1 MIKKTMPTITRKETL
16 TNHELLTELQ
26 KRIDQ
31 GRINLAV
38 DSQQIDNQADETS
51 SHSFGISKSTLI
63 LGLGVIAV
71 LAFYFSSPS
80 TLPVQLQTVV
90 KINEA
95 PAHHEQ
101 YDERT

>member
-1 MIKKTMPTITRKETL
+1 MIRKTMPTITKKEPL
-16 TNHELLTELQ
+16 TNQELLTELQ

-38 DSQQIDNQADETS
+38 DSQQVDNQADETS

-71 LAFYFSSPS
+71 LAFYFSSKS
-80 TLPVQLQTVV
+80 TFPVQLQTVV

-95 PAHHEQ
+95 PANHE
-101 YDERT
+101 

>member
-1 MIKKTMPTITRKETL
+1 MIRKTMPTITKKETL
-16 TNHELLTELQ
+16 TNQELLTELQ

-38 DSQQIDNQADETS
+38 DSQQIDNQADEAS

-71 LAFYFSSPS
+71 LAFYFSSKS
-80 TLPVQLQTVV
+80 ALPVQLQTVV

-95 PAHHEQ
+95 PANHE
-101 YDERT
+101 

>member
-1 MIKKTMPTITRKETL
+1 MIRKTMPIINKPL
-16 TNHELLTELQ
+16 TNQELLTELQ

-38 DSQQIDNQADETS
+38 DNRQTDPQADETS
-51 SHSFGISKSTLI
+51 SHSFGISKSTLV

-71 LAFYFSSPS
+71 LAFYFSSQS

-95 PAHHEQ
+95 PTNHE
-101 YDERT
+101 

>member
-1 MIKKTMPTITRKETL
+1 MSTITRKETL
-16 TNHELLTELQ
+16 TNQELLQELEQ
-26 KRIDQ
+26 RIDQ

-38 DSQQIDNQADETS
+38 DSRQTDHQANETS

-71 LAFYFSSPS
+71 LAFYFSSQS

-95 PAHHEQ
+95 PTNHKQCYEPNQ
-101 YDERT
+101 L